1 MRVDIITLFPS
12 MFQGP
17 FDESIIKRAR
27 EKGILEINL
36 HNLREFTH
44 TKHRTVDD
52 LPFGGGVGMV
62 MKPEPLFEAVEKIKT
77 QADFTSRVLLLS
89 PQGIPFCQEKAK
101 ELAKEQA
108 LLLICGHYEGV
119 DERVR
124 EYLVDE
130 EISLGDYVLTGGEL
144 AAMVIIDVVARMLPG
159 VLGSEQSAKE
169 DSFYHGLL
177 DYPQYTRPAS
187 FCAWKVPEV
196 LLSGNHYKIKL
207 WRRKKMLEATLRKR
221 PDLLR
226 KIKLSEADRKLLRE
240 VKKRLA
246 DANKTAKS

>member
-44 TKHRTVDD
+44 NKHRTVDD
-52 LPFGGGVGMV
+52 LPFGGGAGMV
-62 MKPEPLFEAVEKIKT
+62 MKPDPLFEAVEKIKT
-77 QADFTSRVLLLS
+77 QANSTSRVILLS
-89 PQGIPFCQEKAK
+89 PQGITFCQEKAK
-101 ELAKEQA
+101 ELAKKQA

-144 AAMVIIDVVARMLPG
+144 AAMVVVDVVARMLPG
-159 VLGSEQSAKE
+159 VLGCEDSAKE

-177 DYPQYTRPAS
+177 DYPQYTRPAN
-187 FCAWKVPEV
+187 FCGWEVPEV
-196 LLSGNHYKIKL
+196 LLSGNHYQIKL
-207 WRRKKMLEATLRKR
+207 WRRNKMLEVTLRKR
-221 PDLLR
+221 PDLLK
-226 KIKLSEADRKLLRE
+226 KIKLSQDDEQLLGE

-246 DANKTAKS
+246 HANKVTKN

>member
-1 MRVDIITLFPS
+1 MRVNIITLFPS

-36 HNLREFTH
+36 HNLRQFTH
-44 TKHRTVDD
+44 NKHRTVDD

-77 QADFTSRVLLLS
+77 QTDPASRVILLS

-124 EYLVDE
+124 EHLVDE

-144 AAMVIIDVVARMLPG
+144 AAMVVVDVVARMLPG
-159 VLGSEQSAKE
+159 VLGCEDSVKE

-177 DYPQYTRPAS
+177 DYPQYTRPAN
-187 FCAWKVPEV
+187 FCGWKVPEL
-196 LLSGNHYKIKL
+196 LLSGNHYQIKL
-207 WRRKKMLEATLRKR
+207 WRRKKMLEVTLRRR
-221 PDLLR
+221 PDLLK
-226 KIKLSEADRKLLRE
+226 KIKLSEADKQLLRE

-246 DANKTAKS
+246 DANKVTKS

>member
-12 MFQGP
+12 MFEGP
-17 FDESIIKRAR
+17 FDESIIKRAKER
-27 EKGILEINL
+27 GILEINL

-44 TKHRTVDD
+44 DKHRTVDD

-77 QADFTSRVLLLS
+77 QAGCGCRVLLMS
-89 PQGIPFCQEKAK
+89 AQGIPFRQEKAK
-101 ELAKEQA
+101 EFAKREA

-124 EYLVDE
+124 KHLVDE

-144 AAMVIIDVVARMLPG
+144 AAMVVVDVVARMLPG
-159 VLGSEQSAKE
+159 VLGCEDSAKE

-177 DYPQYTRPAS
+177 DYPQYTRPAK
-187 FCAWKVPEV
+187 FCGWKVPEV
-196 LLSGNHYKIKL
+196 LLSGNHSQIKL
-207 WRRKKMLEATLRKR
+207 WRRKKMLEMTLRKR
-221 PDLLR
+221 PDLLK
-226 KIKLSEADRKLLRE
+226 KIKLSEADKQLIRE
-240 VKKRLA
+240 IKKRLA

>member
-1 MRVDIITLFPS
+1 MRVDIITLFLS

-17 FDESIIKRAR
+17 LDESIIKRAR
-27 EKGILEINL
+27 KKGILEINL
-36 HNLREFTH
+36 HNLREFAH
-44 TKHRTVDD
+44 DKHRTVDD

-62 MKPEPLFEAVEKIKT
+62 MKPDPLFEAVEKIKIQT
-77 QADFTSRVLLLS
+77 DSTPRVILLS

-101 ELAKEQA
+101 QLAKEQA

-144 AAMVIIDVVARMLPG
+144 AAMVIVDVVARMLPG
-159 VLGSEQSAKE
+159 VLGCEDSAKE

-177 DYPQYTRPAS
+177 DYPHYTRPAD
-187 FCAWKVPEV
+187 FCSWKVPEV
-196 LLSGNHYKIKL
+196 LLSGNHHQIKL
-207 WRRKKMLEATLRKR
+207 WRRKKMLEVTSRKR
-221 PDLLR
+221 PDLLK

-240 VKKRLA
+240 VKKRWA
-246 DANKTAKS
+246 NANKVTKN

>member
-36 HNLREFTH
+36 YNLREFTYN
-44 TKHRTVDD
+44 KHRTVDD

-62 MKPEPLFEAVEKIKT
+62 MKPEPLFDAVEKIKT
-77 QADFTSRVLLLS
+77 QADCTSRIILLS
-89 PQGIPFCQEKAK
+89 PQGIPFSQEKAK

-108 LLLICGHYEGV
+108 LLLVCGHYEGV

-124 EYLVDE
+124 EHLVDE

-144 AAMVIIDVVARMLPG
+144 AAMVVVDVVARMLAG
-159 VLGSEQSAKE
+159 VLGCGDSAKK

-177 DYPQYTRPAS
+177 DHPQYTRPAN
-187 FCAWKVPEV
+187 FCGWKVPQV
-196 LLSGNHYKIKL
+196 LLSGNHYQIKL
-207 WRRKKMLEATLRKR
+207 WRRKKMLEVTLRKR

-226 KIKLSEADRKLLRE
+226 KIKLGPADRQWLRE

-246 DANKTAKS
+246 NANKVTKS